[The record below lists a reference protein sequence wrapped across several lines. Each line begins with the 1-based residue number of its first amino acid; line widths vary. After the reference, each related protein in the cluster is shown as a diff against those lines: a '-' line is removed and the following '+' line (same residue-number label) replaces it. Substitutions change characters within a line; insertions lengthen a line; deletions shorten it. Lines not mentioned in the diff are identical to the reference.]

1 MVAMNALTSI
11 TAPLDAATLA
21 MIEEIA
27 NARGISGEDFAADAI
42 KRAAEDAAAF
52 RAFVQEGRD
61 AIDRGESHTQSEM
74 EAWYEE
80 RIAARRQA

>member
-1 MVAMNALTSI
+1 MRGMNAHTSI

-21 MIEEIA
+21 MVEEIA
-27 NARGISGEDFAADAI
+27 NARGISGEAFAADAI

-61 AIDRGESHTQSEM
+61 AISRGEFLTQSEM